1 MATDTVN
8 FLEQSKQ
15 RQQQL
20 PSVPSSAHLLIN
32 INETFFPGALRPILF
47 NWMKSVLHITKDNG
61 SVSCITADACPS
73 SAALQIR
80 QYTAFW
86 ECIEINIPPTKVN
99 PQRLPQKAR
108 FTIRP
113 DPKFSI
119 LEAQNVH
126 IHFLAWTIS

>member
-8 FLEQSKQ
+8 FLEQSK
-15 RQQQL
+15 RLQQQL
-20 PSVPSSAHLLIN
+20 PSEPSSAHLLIT
-32 INETFFPGALRPILF
+32 INETFFPGTLRPILF

-61 SVSCITADACPS
+61 NVSSITADACPS
-73 SAALQIR
+73 SATLQIG

-86 ECIEINIPPTKVN
+86 ECIEIDIPPTKGK
-99 PQRLPQKAR
+99 PQRLPQKAH

-126 IHFLAWTIS
+126 MHFLAWTIR